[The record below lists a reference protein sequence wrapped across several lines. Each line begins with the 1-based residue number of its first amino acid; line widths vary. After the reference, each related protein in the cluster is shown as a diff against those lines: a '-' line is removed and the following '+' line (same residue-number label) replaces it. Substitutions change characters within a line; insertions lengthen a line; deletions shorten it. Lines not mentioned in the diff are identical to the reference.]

1 MQNTSRLSFSKVARK
16 ILVGGEGGERG
27 RGEGRGGKGQGG
39 GGEGE
44 NEDNVLLHERLTID
58 DSLALQHL
66 VINQFLS
73 SSDKYSPVHG
83 HGELERERE
92 RERPASLNI
101 TSLTSQ

>member
-1 MQNTSRLSFSKVARK
+1 MCKTLP
-16 ILVGGEGGERG
+16 G
-27 RGEGRGGKGQGG
+27 RR
-39 GGEGE
+39 GEGE

-92 RERPASLNI
+92 TCKFKYYI
-101 TSLTSQ
+101 TYFAVDKICAMM